1 MKTFFV
7 KTMKVGIFSFLLS
20 CCLIGSAQN
29 IPAFISDS
37 LDSYIDKALKTWEIP
52 GVAVCI
58 VKDGK
63 VVVSKGF
70 GVCESGKKE
79 KVDENT
85 LFMIGSNTKAFTGT
99 ALAWMAAEM
108 KCYLNDKVKTW
119 VPEFITKDPWIA
131 ENATLT
137 DIVCHRMGTA
147 TFQGDFTFFDSDLS
161 STEIIAKYGKLE
173 PVNSFRTKW
182 GYCNTGFLLAGTAL
196 SKISGMSWEQFIRT
210 KIFEPLEMKRSLALI
225 SEINT
230 VKNKAAAHTIADGK
244 LTVIPYGHFDALAPA
259 ASICSSV
266 EDMSHWLLALLD
278 SGKYNNKSVIPYA
291 AILETREPESIIGN
305 ARHTYNKS
313 NYSLYGMGW
322 ELQDYESHGLVMHTG
337 GVDGFVTSVTLVPD
351 ENLGIVVLTN
361 TDQNYF
367 YEALKWEILDAYL
380 DLPYR
385 NYSKIYNTYF
395 KRRAARDMKEIQS
408 WRDSVALK
416 PALPLPV
423 SAFKGIYENEVYGT
437 ITVSTDGNALKME
450 FEHHKDLS
458 AKLEYIGNNRFLC
471 TYSQP
476 LFGIKVFPFVIDQG
490 KVRSFTLSV
499 ADFLEYTTYSFT
511 KKK

>member
-1 MKTFFV
+1 MKTLFS
-7 KTMKVGIFSFLLS
+7 KVSTTGIFCLFLLYS
-20 CCLIGSAQN
+20 ITATTQN
-29 IPAFISDS
+29 VPSFISDS
-37 LDSYIDKALKTWEIP
+37 LDIYVERALATWEIP
-52 GVAVCI
+52 GLAVCI

-63 VVVSKGF
+63 VIVSKGY
-70 GVCESGKKE
+70 GVCTLGKKD
-79 KVDENT
+79 KVDNNT

-99 ALAWMAAEM
+99 ALAWMAEEK
-108 KCYLNDKVKTW
+108 KCTLDDKVSTW
-119 VPEFITKDPWIA
+119 VPEFTMKDPWVTK
-131 ENATLT
+131 NATLT
-137 DIVCHRMGTA
+137 DIVCHRMGTG

-161 STEIIAKYGKLE
+161 SKEIIAKYGKLT

-182 GYCNTGFLLAGTAL
+182 GYCNTGFLLAGTAIK
-196 SKISGMSWEQFIRT
+196 SISSLSWEEFMRT
-210 KIFEPLEMKRSLALI
+210 KIFQPLEMKRSLALI

-230 VKNKAAAHTIADGK
+230 VKNKAAAHTIVEGE
-244 LTVIPYGHFDALAPA
+244 LQVIPYGRFDALAPA

-278 SGKYNNKSVIPYA
+278 SGKYNNNIVIPNA
-291 AILETREPESIIGN
+291 AILETREPKSIIGSGY
-305 ARHTYNKS
+305 HIFNKS

-380 DLPYR
+380 GLPYQ
-385 NYSKIYNTYF
+385 NYSNIYNKFF
-395 KRRAARDMKEIQS
+395 KRRTLRDNTKIKS
-408 WRDSVALK
+408 WRDSVAMK
-416 PALPLPV
+416 PDWPLPL
-423 SAFKGIYENEVYGT
+423 ATFQGLYENEVYGS
-437 ITVSTDGNALKME
+437 ITVKKDGDALKLS

-458 AKLEYIGNNRFLC
+458 AKLEYIGNMRFLC

-476 LFGIKVFPFVIDQG
+476 LFGIKIFPFVIDND
-490 KVRSFTLSV
+490 KVKSFTLSV
-499 ADFLEYTTYSFT
+499 ADFLEYTTYEFV
-511 KKK
+511 KK

>member
-1 MKTFFV
+1 MKTTFI
-7 KTMKVGIFSFLLS
+7 KIRTIGIFILLLWVS
-20 CCLIGSAQN
+20 IIVSAQKA
-29 IPAFISDS
+29 PSFVTDS
-37 LDSYIDKALKTWEIP
+37 LDNYITNALKIWQIP

-63 VVVSKGF
+63 VVLSKGY
-70 GVCESGKKE
+70 GVCELGKKE

-99 ALAWMAAEM
+99 ALAWMAVEN
-108 KCYLNDKVKTW
+108 KCTLDDKVKKW
-119 VPEFITKDPWIA
+119 VPEFKMKDPWVA

-137 DIVCHRMGTA
+137 DIMCHRMGTS

-161 STEIIAKYGKLE
+161 SKEIIEKYGKLT

-182 GYCNTGFLLAGTAL
+182 GYCNTGFMLAGTAL
-196 SKISGMSWEQFIRT
+196 RSISGLSWEEFIRT
-210 KIFEPLEMKRSLALI
+210 RIFKPLEMKRSLALI
-225 SEINT
+225 SEIKT
-230 VKNKAAAHTIADGK
+230 ADNKAAAHTMVEGK
-244 LTVIPYGHFDALAPA
+244 LEVIPYGNFDALGPA

-266 EDMSHWLLALLD
+266 NDMSHWLLALLD
-278 SGKYNNKSVIPYA
+278 SGKYNNKNVIPYD
-291 AILETREPESIIGN
+291 AIMQTREPKSIIGSG
-305 ARHTYNKS
+305 YNPFNKT
-313 NYSLYGMGW
+313 NYSLYGLGW
-322 ELQDYESHGLVMHTG
+322 ELQDYEGHGLVMHNG

-367 YEALKWEILDAYL
+367 YEALKLEIMDAYL
-380 DLPYR
+380 NLPYR
-385 NYSKIYNTYF
+385 NYSKIYNNYF
-395 KRRAARDMKEIQS
+395 KRSTARDTYEIKS

-423 SAFKGIYENEVYGT
+423 SAFEGVYENEVYGA
-437 ITVSTDGNALKME
+437 ITATKDGNGLKLS
-450 FEHHKDLS
+450 FEHHKNLS
-458 AKLEYIGNNRFLC
+458 AKLEYMGNNRFLC

-476 LFGIKVFPFVIDQG
+476 MFGIKVFPFVITGQQ
-490 KVRSFTLSV
+490 VTSFTLSV
-499 ADFLEYTTYSFT
+499 ADFLEYTTYQFN